1 MKHKDRSS
9 RSRGRSDRGA
19 TSAVALLTIGLVFYA
34 FIAMSNYVVYWYGRG
49 VVRTAVDQAAQAG
62 SRASASTATCEG
74 RAGEAVD
81 SLAGGSLGDD
91 ITVSCADDGQLV
103 TATATA
109 TFQGW
114 LDIIPDY
121 TFTVD
126 AVATKEHAP

>member
-1 MKHKDRSS
+1 M
-9 RSRGRSDRGA
+9 G
-19 TSAVALLTIGLVFYA
+19 LLFYA

-49 VVRTAVDQAAQAG
+49 AVRSAVDQAAQTG
-62 SRASASTATCEG
+62 SRASASTETCQT
-74 RAGEAVD
+74 RAAEALD
-81 SLAGGSLGDD
+81 SLAGGRLGDD
-91 ITVSCADDGQLV
+91 VTVSCADDGQFV

-114 LDIIPDY
+114 LDVIPDY